1 MRTPYC
7 SNRILLMDYR
17 TPTIDEFLAR
27 IASEN
32 VTPAGGTAAAVV
44 GAIGTSLCEM
54 VCIHTINHDEYA
66 SVAAD
71 MAEIRDE
78 LHRQQEHL
86 LDLAEKDAVVVDEL
100 FSTTTGET
108 DQSDIKRSIG
118 VPLTVAVACET
129 VLDLAIE
136 ITAKGNRNALPD
148 AGTGVFL
155 VHAALRASVFT
166 VRENLDQVSDQSFIH
181 ETEQRITQIESRADD
196 ACEHVMDH
204 LEG

>member
-1 MRTPYC
+1 
-7 SNRILLMDYR
+7 MDYR
-17 TPTIDEFLAR
+17 TPTVNEFLAR

-54 VCIHTINHDEYA
+54 VCIHTIEHDEYA

-71 MAEIRDE
+71 MADIRDE
-78 LHRQQEHL
+78 LQRQREHL
-86 LDLAEKDAVVVDEL
+86 LDLAERDATVVDEL

-118 VPLTVAVACET
+118 VPLTIAVACGT

-136 ITAKGNRNALPD
+136 ITAKGNRNALAD

-166 VRENLDQVSDQSFIH
+166 VRNNLDQVSDQSFIH
-181 ETEQRITQIESRADD
+181 EIEQRITQIESRADD
-196 ACEHVMDH
+196 AHRQVMDQI
-204 LEG
+204 EEQP

>member
-1 MRTPYC
+1 
-7 SNRILLMDYR
+7 MDYR
-17 TPTIDEFLAR
+17 TPTINEFLAR

-54 VCIHTINHDEYA
+54 VCVHTVEHNEYA

-71 MAEIRDE
+71 MADIREE
-78 LHRQQEHL
+78 LRRQREHL
-86 LDLAEKDAVVVDEL
+86 LDFAETDATVVDEL
-100 FSTTTGET
+100 FSTTAGET
-108 DQSDIKRSIG
+108 KQSDIKRSIG
-118 VPLTVAVACET
+118 VPLTIADACGT

-148 AGTGVFL
+148 AVTGVYL

-166 VRENLDQVSDQSFIH
+166 VRSNLDQVSDQSFID
-181 ETEQRITQIESRADD
+181 EVEQRIVEIESRADD
-196 ACEHVMDH
+196 AYEQVMDH
-204 LEG
+204 FEE